1 MEKIQITKICN
12 ERKDIITD
20 LRKRKRIIR
29 QYYEQRK
36 ANKLN
41 NLNEMD
47 TSTERQKP
55 LERTQKEIEDL
66 KDL

>member
-1 MEKIQITKICN
+1 MKEGISLLTLEK
-12 ERKDIITD
+12 E
-20 LRKRKRIIR
+20 KRLIR
-29 QYYEQRK
+29 QHYEQWK
-36 ANKLN
+36 SNKLG

-47 TSTERQKP
+47 TVTERQKP